1 MKHSNDQLFLDV
13 KKDNYFAYNK
23 LFTRLYNQL
32 CIFVSGYTKDKNV
45 SEDIV
50 QELFI
55 KLWTDR
61 KRIYIHETISSY
73 LYKSSKN
80 AALNYLRAEK
90 NRQKAINT
98 LPQKELLTE
107 NNFLEYEEFLI
118 QVKDCIDALPE
129 RSKQVFTMNRIDGLK
144 HTEIALQLNISVKTI
159 KNQIWKS
166 LQYIRS
172 CLHGKGMI

>member
-1 MKHSNDQLFLDV
+1 MKQSNDKLFLDI
-13 KKDNYFAYNK
+13 KKDNYLAYNK
-23 LFTRLYNQL
+23 LFTRLYNRL
-32 CIFVSGYTKDKNV
+32 CIFVSGYTEDENA

-55 KLWTDR
+55 KLWTNR
-61 KRIYIHETISSY
+61 KQIYISKTISSY

-80 AALNYLRAEK
+80 AALNYLRSKK
-90 NRQKAINT
+90 NRQKAIST
-98 LPQKELLTE
+98 LPQKELQTE
-107 NNFLEYEEFLI
+107 DNFLEYEEFLI
-118 QVKDCIDALPE
+118 QVKVCIDALPE
-129 RSKQVFTMNRIDGLK
+129 RSKQIFIMSRIDGMK

-172 CLHGKGMI
+172 CLHGKQMI